1 MPFTAADANR
11 VAFKYVKEVT
21 FGTTPASALKLLRYN
36 SHNIGMKANFVS
48 SNEIRSDRQRSDTI
62 LTSKTSDGDV
72 NLEWS
77 YASPDDLIEG
87 ALQSTW
93 SSALTLTG
101 TTLSLNA
108 TTSTITNSLTT
119 MPNFPIGSWISV
131 AGFAG
136 VNGPRFFCKVAT
148 RSTTVITYTHA
159 SQTLTGTEAAG
170 SSITLQHQGFI
181 RNGSTPTS
189 FTLESQ
195 FADLTTTFLNHKGM
209 RVNTMGLNVTSSQI
223 VTGTFGFMGLGT
235 LLSTT
240 TVGTGAD
247 TAAPTNSVMSESNI
261 GALYENGVLASAV
274 SFKTIN
280 MTLNNNLRAQDYLG
294 SAFPGGVGSGTLDV
308 TATIQAYFS
317 DTAFYT
323 KFVNNT
329 PTALAMVLEGSD
341 GGSYVIE
348 LPKVRITSATVV
360 PPGINTDVMIDGT
373 VTAYRHPT
381 DGYTIQITRLL

>member
-11 VAFKYVKEVT
+11 VAFKYLKEVT

-93 SSALTLTG
+93 SAALTFTAITISASSTDNSINTTG
-101 TTLSLNA
+101 S
-108 TTSTITNSLTT
+108 
-119 MPNFPIGSWISV
+119 FPLFVAGSWISV
-131 AGFAG
+131 SGFTT
-136 VNGPRFFCKVAT
+136 NGSQFFAKVVSRTAT
-148 RSTTVITYTHA
+148 KLVLSNIT
-159 SQTLTGTEAAG
+159 LVTEAAG
-170 SSITLQHQGFI
+170 ASVTTQNQGYI

-209 RVNTMGLNVTSSQI
+209 RVSTMGLNVTSSQI

-247 TAAPTNSVMSESNI
+247 VAAPTNSVMSETNI
-261 GALYENGVLASAV
+261 GNIYEGGAVASAV

-280 MTLNNNLRAQDYLG
+280 LTLNNNLRAQDYLG
-294 SAFPGGVGSGTLDV
+294 SVFPGGVGSGTLDV

-329 PTALAMVLEGSD
+329 PTSLAITLVGSD
-341 GGSYVIE
+341 GGSYIIE
-348 LPKVRITSATVV
+348 LPRVRLTSATVV